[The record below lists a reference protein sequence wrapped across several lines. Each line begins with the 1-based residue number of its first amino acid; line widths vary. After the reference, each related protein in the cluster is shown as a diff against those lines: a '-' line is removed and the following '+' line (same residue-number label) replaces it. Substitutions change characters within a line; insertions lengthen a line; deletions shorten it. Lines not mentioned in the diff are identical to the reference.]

1 MFKQIRNWFRKQR
14 EEYQA
19 KAFDEGY
26 AWAKEQYEVNKID
39 VEDIYMMMDGIE
51 SPFDDGAYEALRM
64 IQAGEKL

>member
-1 MFKQIRNWFRKQR
+1 MFKRIRNWLRKQR
-14 EEYQA
+14 EACQA

-39 VEDIYMMMDGIE
+39 VDDIYTMMDGIE

-64 IQAGEKL
+64 IIAGEEL